1 MIMKTL
7 EKLKE
12 NKHLISEPYT
22 NDKGELIRVV
32 DGKEIIQIPEDAP
45 EQKRKNELINLWRIR
60 NK

>member
-1 MIMKTL
+1 MKNL
-7 EKLKE
+7 EELEE

-32 DGKEIIQIPEDAP
+32 NGNEIVQIPEDT
-45 EQKRKNELINLWRIR
+45 EEIRRKNELINLWRMR